1 MGKIA
6 KFPPRSRRRRPAAM
20 TEMVRRYRRVVTGHD
35 AQGRSVILM
44 DGESPHSFVL
54 EKAGGLR
61 LTELWE
67 TTSSLADNSGGTDAA
82 AHEQRIQPKGGGTV
96 FRVIEYPPDSVR
108 LKTLKPEEYFP
119 SMGARAAD
127 AAKRRHPGMHK
138 TDTVD
143 YAIVLS
149 GEIYAVLDEGEALL
163 RAGDCLV
170 QRGTSHAWSNRTQ
183 EPCVIAFVLVAAKP
197 VS

>member
-1 MGKIA
+1 MDG
-6 KFPPRSRRRRPAAM
+6 RC
-20 TEMVRRYRRVVTGHD
+20 RRVVTGHD

-44 DGESPHSFVL
+44 DGESPHSFVA
-54 EKAGGLR
+54 EKSGGLR

-67 TTSSLADNSGGTDAA
+67 TASSPADNSGGADAA
-82 AHEQRIQPKGGGTV
+82 EHERRIEPRGGGTV

-108 LKTLKPEEYFP
+108 LKTIEPEAYF
-119 SMGARAAD
+119 SGVGAQAAD
-127 AAKRRHPGMHK
+127 AAHRRHPGMHK

-143 YAIVLS
+143 YVIVLS
-149 GEIYAVLDEGEALL
+149 GEIVAVMDEGEVLL

-170 QRGTSHAWSNRTQ
+170 QRGTRHAWSNRTQ

-197 VS
+197 VP